1 MLYLPPIVTKTEEH
15 VYFCLNTISTDPQ
28 MCHAILWQTTKMADD
43 GKTAA
48 ELLWHCRYQV

>member
-28 MCHAILWQTTKMADD
+28 MGHAILWQTTKMADD